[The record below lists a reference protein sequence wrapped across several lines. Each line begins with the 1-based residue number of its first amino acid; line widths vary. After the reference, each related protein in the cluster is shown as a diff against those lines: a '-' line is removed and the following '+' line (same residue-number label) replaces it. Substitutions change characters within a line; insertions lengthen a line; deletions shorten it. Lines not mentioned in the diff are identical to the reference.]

1 MSEIKIFVDIS
12 ESITD
17 KVVICQENANKL
29 GIKNGA
35 SVEIENPD
43 NNKKATAVIEISNM
57 VLDFAGQVSKNIVD
71 ALEFTG
77 VELIIRPTSSTDL
90 IVPKLNIPKVI
101 VPKVI
106 VPKPVVP
113 APVVPPPSTSK
124 PGLTPL
130 PTRPPQ
136 LMPSRPTPQPTAAPL
151 PQTPPPSEPQPVPGH
166 MPIPTQQP
174 APTPPPQF
182 VSGHIPIPAQQPA
195 PTQSPEPTLIPSPQ
209 LTPTPIPLSSTPLPQ
224 VPLPQIPQPIPSQ
237 APLPT
242 PGQELDVTE
251 APVDPYSNRIDVNI
265 LRSQKNGVVL
275 TPTEDNSI
283 EGGRVQL
290 SDTVI
295 QQLGLGQGM
304 LIAWEDPITRI
315 MGSARIDQ
323 AMIGPTEIRM
333 SRDTK
338 EDTNVQS
345 QQIVVYSTE
354 PPLQKASQIMLEV
367 QSQPNLIGYTLVSP
381 RTQHMLSLV
390 QDNVLAFEDELTGAI
405 GAGKVEILESVPD
418 NTIIIDSEILEASGI
433 GSFDIKVSKNVRPII
448 PLQNVSLGISPIS
461 GENMWEIISTAQ
473 QNIDSLKGWLANY
486 IIFKGIKLRWNAVNI
501 ACSILATTP
510 DLTGDILA
518 QVTENTAINL
528 TPTGLVP
535 FNAIL
540 IIDIS
545 RSMMARDVAIRNI
558 APAIEGIKAAMESRE
573 IQDFLKHFKEGVY
586 VPRRISA
593 AFAAVLFLSEK
604 VGRGF
609 GEKVSIIRFAD
620 EAQLL
625 PFGNSFYMDS
635 ASGKKG
641 ILEEAARMVV
651 DRIGNAYGQSTN
663 MSQAMIKAHQ
673 VLTEFDKMSQG
684 NPQPTMI
691 VLLTD
696 GVPTDPERFLKSI
709 KPFAEM
715 PNVILYIVG
724 LGNPDRELMIRASH
738 LCGGEYFEPA
748 DAGELLIWYSKRARD
763 LTIKMKAHKE

>member
-12 ESITD
+12 ESTTG
-17 KVVICQENANKL
+17 KVVICQDNANKL

-35 SVEIENPD
+35 PVEIENPD
-43 NNKKATAVIEISNM
+43 NSKKTTAVIEISNM

-77 VELIIRPTSSTDL
+77 VELIVRPTSSTGL
-90 IVPKLNIPKVI
+90 VSPTLHIPKVP
-101 VPKVI
+101 VPR
-106 VPKPVVP
+106 PG
-113 APVVPPPSTSK
+113 APLPSTSK

-130 PTRPPQ
+130 PTRPSQ
-136 LMPSRPTPQPTAAPL
+136 LTSSIPT
-151 PQTPPPSEPQPVPGH
+151 PQTPPPSEPQQPKPVVGH
-166 MPIPTQQP
+166 VPLPTQPPPPKPVVGHIPLPTQP
-174 APTPPPQF
+174 PPPQ
-182 VSGHIPIPAQQPA
+182 
-195 PTQSPEPTLIPSPQ
+195 PTLTPTPQPTLAPSPQ
-209 LTPTPIPLSSTPLPQ
+209 LTPTPRSPTPIPQIPP
-224 VPLPQIPQPIPSQ
+224 PQIPQSIPSQ

-242 PGQELDVTE
+242 PGQQFEVTA
-251 APVDPYSNRIDVNI
+251 APVDPYSNRIDVNM

-275 TPTEDNSI
+275 TPTVDNSI

-290 SDTVI
+290 SSTVI
-295 QQLGLGQGM
+295 QQLGLGHGM
-304 LIAWEDPITRI
+304 LVAWEDPLTRV

-338 EDTNVQS
+338 EDTNIQS
-345 QQIVVYSTE
+345 QQIVVFSTE
-354 PPLQKASQIMLEV
+354 PPVQRASQIMLEV
-367 QSQPNLIGYTLVSP
+367 QSQPNLMGYALVNP
-381 RTQHMLSLV
+381 RTQHTLSLV
-390 QDNVLAFEDELTGAI
+390 HDDVLAFEDELTGAI

-433 GSFDIKVSKNVRPII
+433 GSFDIKVSKNIRPII
-448 PLQNVSLGISPIS
+448 PLQNISLGISPIS
-461 GENMWEIISTAQ
+461 GENMWEIISTAR
-473 QNIDSLKGWLANY
+473 QNVDSLKGWLANY
-486 IIFKGIKLRWNAVNI
+486 TIFKGIKLRWNAVNI

-528 TPTGLVP
+528 SPTGLVP

-545 RSMMARDVAIRNI
+545 RSMMARDVLIRNI

-573 IQDFLKHFKEGVY
+573 IQEFLKHFKEGVN

-641 ILEEAARMVV
+641 VLEDAARMVV
-651 DRIGNAYGQSTN
+651 DRIGNSYGQSTN
-663 MSQAMIKAHQ
+663 MSLAMVKAHQ
-673 VLTEFDKMSQG
+673 VLTEFDKMSLG

-696 GVPTDPERFLKSI
+696 GVPTDPDAFLKSI
-709 KPFAEM
+709 KLFAEM

-724 LGNPDRELMIRASH
+724 LGNPDRELMTRASH

>member
-12 ESITD
+12 ESTTN

-35 SVEIENPD
+35 SVEIENSD
-43 NNKKATAVIEISNM
+43 NSKKTTAVVEISNM

-77 VELIIRPTSSTDL
+77 VELIIRPMSSTGL
-90 IVPKLNIPKVI
+90 ITPKLQIPKI
-101 VPKVI
+101 
-106 VPKPVVP
+106 PVLK
-113 APVVPPPSTSK
+113 PVVPPPSIPK
-124 PGLTPL
+124 PELTPL
-130 PTRPPQ
+130 PTRPSQ
-136 LMPSRPTPQPTAAPL
+136 LAPSRPTLQPTAAPI
-151 PQTPPPSEPQPVPGH
+151 PPTPLTPQPVAGH
-166 MPIPTQQP
+166 IPLPAKQPI
-174 APTPPPQF
+174 PTPPPPQP
-182 VSGHIPIPAQQPA
+182 VAGHIPLPAQQPV
-195 PTQSPEPTLIPSPQ
+195 PTPLPQPTLAPSPQ
-209 LTPTPIPLSSTPLPQ
+209 LTPPALSPTPIQQ
-224 VPLPQIPQPIPSQ
+224 VPPPQIPQPIPSQ

-242 PGQELDVTE
+242 PEQEIGVTA

-265 LRSQKNGVVL
+265 LRGQKNGIVL
-275 TPTEDNSI
+275 TPTVDNSI

-290 SDTVI
+290 SSIVI

-304 LIAWEDPITRI
+304 LIAWEDPLTRV

-323 AMIGPTEIRM
+323 AMSGPTEIRM

-345 QQIVVYSTE
+345 QQIVAYSTE
-354 PPLQKASQIMLEV
+354 PPVQKMSQIMLEV
-367 QSQPNLIGYTLVSP
+367 QSQPNLMGYALVSP
-381 RTQHMLSLV
+381 RTQHTLSLI

-433 GSFDIKVSKNVRPII
+433 GSFDIKVSKNFRPII
-448 PLQNVSLGISPIS
+448 PLQNISLGISPIS
-461 GENMWEIISTAQ
+461 GENMWEIISTAR
-473 QNIDSLKGWLANY
+473 QNVDSLKGWLANY
-486 IIFKGIKLRWNAVNI
+486 VIFKGIKLRWNAVNI

-528 TPTGLVP
+528 SPTGLVP

-573 IQDFLKHFKEGVY
+573 IQDFLKHFKEGVN

-641 ILEEAARMVV
+641 VLEDAARMVV

-663 MSQAMIKAHQ
+663 MGSAMVKAHQ
-673 VLTEFDKMSQG
+673 VLTEFNKMSQG

-696 GVPTDPERFLKSI
+696 GVPTDPESFLKSI
-709 KPFAEM
+709 KLFAEM

-724 LGNPDRELMIRASH
+724 LGNPDRELMTRASH

>member
-1 MSEIKIFVDIS
+1 MSEIKIFVDIT
-12 ESITD
+12 ESTD
-17 KVVICQENANKL
+17 GKVVICQENANKL

-43 NNKKATAVIEISNM
+43 NNKKTAAIIEISNM

-77 VELIIRPTSSTDL
+77 VELIIRPTSSTGL
-90 IVPKLNIPKVI
+90 VAPKLHIPKI
-101 VPKVI
+101 PI
-106 VPKPVVP
+106 PKPV
-113 APVVPPPSTSK
+113 APLPSTSK

-130 PTRPPQ
+130 PTRPTQ
-136 LMPSRPTPQPTAAPL
+136 LTPSIATPRPTGAPI
-151 PQTPPPSEPQPVPGH
+151 PQTPPLSEPQPVVGH
-166 MPIPTQQP
+166 IPLPTQP
-174 APTPPPQF
+174 APTPPPQP
-182 VSGHIPIPAQQPA
+182 VVGHIPLPTQPA
-195 PTQSPEPTLIPSPQ
+195 PTPPPQPTLTPTPTPTLEPAPQ
-209 LTPTPIPLSSTPLPQ
+209 LTPMPTLPSPTPIPQ
-224 VPLPQIPQPIPSQ
+224 VPPTQIPQPIPSR

-242 PGQELDVTE
+242 PGQEFGVT
-251 APVDPYSNRIDVNI
+251 AVPVDPYSNRIDVNM
-265 LRSQKNGVVL
+265 LRSQKNGAVL
-275 TPTEDNSI
+275 TPTVDNSI

-290 SDTVI
+290 SSTVI
-295 QQLGLGQGM
+295 QQLGLGHGM
-304 LIAWEDPITRI
+304 LIAWEDPLTRT

-338 EDTNVQS
+338 EDTNIQS

-354 PPLQKASQIMLEV
+354 PPVQRASQIMLEV
-367 QSQPNLIGYTLVSP
+367 QSQPNLMGYALVSP
-381 RTQHMLSLV
+381 RTQHTLSLV

-433 GSFDIKVSKNVRPII
+433 GSFEVKVSKNVRPII
-448 PLQNVSLGISPIS
+448 PLQNISLGISPIS
-461 GENMWEIISTAQ
+461 GENVWEIISTAR
-473 QNIDSLKGWLANY
+473 QNVDSLKGWLANY

-501 ACSILATTP
+501 ACSILTTTP

-518 QVTENTAINL
+518 QVTESTAINL
-528 TPTGLVP
+528 SPTGLVP

-545 RSMMARDVAIRNI
+545 RSMMARDVLIRNI

-573 IQDFLKHFKEGVY
+573 IQEFLKHFKEGVN

-625 PFGNSFYMDS
+625 PFGNNFYMDS

-641 ILEEAARMVV
+641 VLEDAARMVV

-663 MSQAMIKAHQ
+663 MGQAMVKAHQ
-673 VLTEFDKMSQG
+673 VLTEFDKMSLG

-696 GVPTDPERFLKSI
+696 GVPTDPEDFLKSI
-709 KPFAEM
+709 KLFAEM

-724 LGNPDRELMIRASH
+724 LGNPDRELMTRASH

>member
-1 MSEIKIFVDIS
+1 MVMSEIKIFVDIS
-12 ESITD
+12 ESTTG
-17 KVVICQENANKL
+17 KVVICQDNATKL
-29 GIKNGA
+29 GIKNGT

-43 NNKKATAVIEISNM
+43 NSKKTTAVIEISNM

-77 VELIIRPTSSTDL
+77 VELIIRPMSSTGL
-90 IVPKLNIPKVI
+90 ITPKLHIPKVP
-101 VPKVI
+101 VL
-106 VPKPVVP
+106 KPVVS
-113 APVVPPPSTSK
+113 PPPTSK

-130 PTRPPQ
+130 PTRPTQ
-136 LMPSRPTPQPTAAPL
+136 LIPSRPTPQPTAAPI
-151 PQTPPPSEPQPVPGH
+151 PQSPPPSDSQPVVGHIPIPTQQPTPTPPPQPVVGH
-166 MPIPTQQP
+166 IPLPTQQP
-174 APTPPPQF
+174 APTPPPQ
-182 VSGHIPIPAQQPA
+182 
-195 PTQSPEPTLIPSPQ
+195 PTLAPSPQ
-209 LTPTPIPLSSTPLPQ
+209 LTPTPTLPSPTPIPQ
-224 VPLPQIPQPIPSQ
+224 VPPPQIPQPIPSR

-242 PGQELDVTE
+242 PGQEFGVTT

-265 LRSQKNGVVL
+265 LRSQKNGIVL
-275 TPTEDNSI
+275 TPTVDNSI

-290 SDTVI
+290 SSTVV
-295 QQLGLGQGM
+295 QQLGLGQSM
-304 LIAWEDPITRI
+304 LIAWEDPLTRV

-323 AMIGPTEIRM
+323 GMIGPTEIRM

-338 EDTNVQS
+338 EDTNIQS

-354 PPLQKASQIMLEV
+354 PPVQRASQIMLEV
-367 QSQPNLIGYTLVSP
+367 QSQPNLMGYTLVSP
-381 RTQHMLSLV
+381 RTQHTLSLV

-448 PLQNVSLGISPIS
+448 PLQNISLGISPIS
-461 GENMWEIISTAQ
+461 GENVWEIISTAR
-473 QNIDSLKGWLANY
+473 QNVDSLKGWLANY

-518 QVTENTAINL
+518 QVNENTAINL
-528 TPTGLVP
+528 SPTGLVP

-545 RSMMARDVAIRNI
+545 RSMMARDVLIRNI

-573 IQDFLKHFKEGVY
+573 IQEFLKHFKEGVN

-641 ILEEAARMVV
+641 VLEDAARMVV

-663 MSQAMIKAHQ
+663 MSSAMVKAHQ
-673 VLTEFDKMSQG
+673 VLTEFDKMSLG

-709 KPFAEM
+709 KVFTEM

-724 LGNPDRELMIRASH
+724 LGNPDRELMTRASH